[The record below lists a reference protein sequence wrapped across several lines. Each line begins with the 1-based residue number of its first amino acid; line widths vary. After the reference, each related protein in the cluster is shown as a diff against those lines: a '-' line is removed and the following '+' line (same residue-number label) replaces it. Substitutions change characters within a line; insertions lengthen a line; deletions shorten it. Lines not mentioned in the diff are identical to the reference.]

1 MTKSLPTLYGYGIE
15 NIKQK
20 MDNLISLG
28 YSRNDVIKITK
39 QLPALFGLSIENIKQ
54 KIDFFKQINLDA
66 IILTDTKKL
75 MQSTDLTFARYMFLK
90 DKGIEITSENYR
102 RLFYDAKHFKKQYGI
117 DKATLLERYNY
128 QKYME
133 ERKNGIFI

>member
-1 MTKSLPTLYGYGIE
+1 
-15 NIKQK
+15 
-20 MDNLISLG
+20 
-28 YSRNDVIKITK
+28 
-39 QLPALFGLSIENIKQ
+39 
-54 KIDFFKQINLDA
+54 
-66 IILTDTKKL
+66 
-75 MQSTDLTFARYMFLK
+75 MQSISLTFARYMFLK

-117 DKATLLERYNY
+117 DKTTLLERYNY